1 MNKRKQAALDT
12 RKKLLE
18 VGERLIAER
27 GFDNVSVEDITEES
41 GVSKG
46 TFYTYF
52 PHKEDIVYHISLDA
66 FDGLK
71 EEILAMKDTGI
82 AERLRRYT
90 YKFMECVEH
99 YGIMIC
105 RQWVRNEICED
116 DCGKLIYD
124 LSSLRYILEAAVAE
138 GKLSEDAPVETL
150 TYMITSGLY
159 GMMTCWCM
167 SGGKFEPK
175 DHTDEFFFA
184 GLEKALAPY
193 VTE

>member
-1 MNKRKQAALDT
+1 
-12 RKKLLE
+12 
-18 VGERLIAER
+18 
-27 GFDNVSVEDITEES
+27 
-41 GVSKG
+41 
-46 TFYTYF
+46 
-52 PHKEDIVYHISLDA
+52 
-66 FDGLK
+66 
-71 EEILAMKDTGI
+71 MKDTGI

-90 YKFMECVEH
+90 YKFMEGVER

-159 GMMTCWCM
+159 EMMTCWCM

>member
-18 VGERLIAER
+18 VGERLIAEK

-90 YKFMECVEH
+90 YKFMECVER

-116 DCGKLIYD
+116 DCVRQD
-124 LSSLRYILEAAVAE
+124 LSLPLFENDLLDSLAVVELLVELESAFGIV
-138 GKLSEDAPVETL
+138 LSPSEVTREDIGTPQKIIDLVRQ
-150 TYMITSGLY
+150 
-159 GMMTCWCM
+159 
-167 SGGKFEPK
+167 K
-175 DHTDEFFFA
+175 
-184 GLEKALAPY
+184 KA
-193 VTE
+193 